1 MASESTPQL
10 DVNRKD
16 NPVIQYD
23 EVVCTLFEG
32 EFHLG
37 VAALINSIVK
47 GGYRGLF
54 WVGYRGDL
62 PPWLAGFQRDENGL
76 YLVGGALL
84 GFELVETAAHFTNIK
99 PIFMKNLIDRGIAA
113 SRIWY
118 FDPDITVRCEWSF
131 YQRWVKFG
139 ICICQEYTM
148 GTMPSRHPIRCEWMK
163 LARSAGWGEPVNE
176 LERYFNA
183 GFLGLEVQRAEFLKT
198 WIEANKLAQST
209 GIDQGKLQHGSR
221 ADIFCSGDQDAL
233 NIAAMYS
240 KEPLTPIGPEGMG
253 WITGGFTMYHTV
265 GGKKPW
271 KKKFLLS
278 SLSADPPWNGD
289 RHFLDSVDGP
299 LRPYSDFQLRKMR
312 FSANLANLIGRFYV
326 RR

>member
-1 MASESTPQL
+1 MTSESTPQA
-10 DVNRKD
+10 DVNRK
-16 NPVIQYD
+16 NKPVIQYD

-32 EFHLG
+32 GYHFG

-62 PPWLAGFQRDENGL
+62 PPWLAGLQRDENGL
-76 YLVGGALL
+76 YLVGNAIL
-84 GFELVETAAHFTNIK
+84 GFELLDSDVHFTHFK
-99 PIFMKNLIDRGIAA
+99 PVFMKSLIDRGIAV
-113 SRIWY
+113 SRLWY
-118 FDPDITVRCEWSF
+118 FDPDITVRCNWDF
-131 YQRWVKFG
+131 YRRWVKFG
-139 ICICQEYTM
+139 ICVCQEYSM
-148 GTMPSRHPIRCEWMK
+148 GTMPSRHPIRCEWIES
-163 LARSAGWGEPVNE
+163 ARNAGWGEPIHE

-183 GFLGLEVQRAEFLKT
+183 GFLGLQVQRVEFLDT
-198 WIEANKLAQST
+198 WAAANDLARSL
-209 GIDQGKLQHGSR
+209 GVDQAQFYTGSR
-221 ADIFCSGDQDAL
+221 ANTFQFADQDAM

-240 KEPLTPIGPEGMG
+240 KEPLSPIGPEGMG
-253 WITGGFTMYHTV
+253 WVTGGFTMYHTV

-289 RHFLDSVDGP
+289 RHFLESVDGP
-299 LRPYSDFQLRKMR
+299 LRPYSGFRLRMMR
-312 FSANLANLIGRFYV
+312 FSADLANLIGRFYV